1 MLPHLGHSTHPRLKT
16 LTTALKAAKLNT
28 VLQGTGTFTVFAPV
42 DEAFLTGNMQS
53 YKLKYLLDPE
63 NMDSLKTLL
72 TYHVLPESRTT
83 NELTNDETLKTVD
96 GQNLFVEKNATSLV
110 IHDITCAK
118 AEILDKDLMATNGV
132 VQVVSEAFVP
142 EGVFCPDVIFA
153 AEQREQARIS
163 YYGYD
168 CRKKATKH
176 LTDQEATKPVGL
188 TVDQNTQQ
196 VFWSNDEDYPHG
208 AATSWL
214 SKATFDG
221 TINTHFRE
229 QKLYFTQHYGN
240 TINKCNYDGSN
251 IETIVSKPGNI
262 SFQPSDV
269 AVDSNAG
276 RIFVSVEGN
285 EDIYGALLSY
295 KLDGTDEQILK
306 TNLNRPYGLCVDDIK
321 SHVYYVQGG
330 HGGSISCLAYGKT
343 PCVREVFADILEYPY
358 MCAVDNSLSKYGA
371 PTTLVFSQANLPGQ
385 IYYITDLPNSTK
397 TKLNVVTD
405 DLQAPMGVEFG
416 CVGKGKSKF
425 SEN

>member
-1 MLPHLGHSTHPRLKT
+1 MPVLLDTTNKGNMTCINKLLLLFLVATTTSAATVYDIISAHPRLKT

-63 NMDSLKTLL
+63 NMDNLKTLL

-83 NELTNDETLKTVD
+83 SELTNDETLKTID
-96 GQNLFVEKNATSLV
+96 GQNLFVEKNVTSLV

-118 AEILDKDLMATNGV
+118 AEVLDKDLMATNGV
-132 VQVVSEAFVP
+132 VQVVSETFVP

-188 TVDQNTQQ
+188 TVDKKTQQ

-221 TINTHFRE
+221 TINTHFV
-229 QKLYFTQHYGN
+229 K
-240 TINKCNYDGSN
+240 N
-251 IETIVSKPGNI
+251 IIDPQGMYVIV
-262 SFQPSDV
+262 
-269 AVDSNAG
+269 
-276 RIFVSVEGN
+276 
-285 EDIYGALLSY
+285 
-295 KLDGTDEQILK
+295 
-306 TNLNRPYGLCVDDIK
+306 NLMSCYTHSPT
-321 SHVYYVQGG
+321 YV
-330 HGGSISCLAYGKT
+330 
-343 PCVREVFADILEYPY
+343 
-358 MCAVDNSLSKYGA
+358 KY
-371 PTTLVFSQANLPGQ
+371 
-385 IYYITDLPNSTK
+385 
-397 TKLNVVTD
+397 
-405 DLQAPMGVEFG
+405 
-416 CVGKGKSKF
+416 
-425 SEN
+425 